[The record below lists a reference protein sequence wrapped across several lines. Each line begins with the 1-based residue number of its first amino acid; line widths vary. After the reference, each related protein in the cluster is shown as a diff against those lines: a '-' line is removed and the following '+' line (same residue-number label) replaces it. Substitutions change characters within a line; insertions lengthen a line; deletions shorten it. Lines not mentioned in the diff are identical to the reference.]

1 MRGAACQGEDLR
13 QLGSTPLVCRCIR
26 KSCVLE
32 TVAFPG
38 RNVDADMIQS
48 RTGPN
53 ALARPVIAAAA
64 MLVLSS
70 CDRPAG
76 LRVDFMVTHTDQ
88 VPDAGSTLPTLPP
101 EPAIVEA
108 ESGAV
113 EAHGVIAA
121 PDECD
126 DLRARV
132 ESRDS
137 LLILRVVV
145 QGSRSH
151 PGTCGG
157 PGGFALF
164 QWQARIEPIESGQ
177 RRVQILYD
185 YRGLRTHSS
194 SGIDTGRYAS
204 LNRIVADQTVTVK

>member
-1 MRGAACQGEDLR
+1 VAAR
-13 QLGSTPLVCRCIR
+13 RALVE
-26 KSCVLE
+26 SQ
-32 TVAFPG
+32 TQ
-38 RNVDADMIQS
+38 DADMK
-48 RTGPN
+48 RTGAKPY
-53 ALARPVIAAAA
+53 ALIRPAIAAAA
-64 MLVLSS
+64 MLVLPS

-88 VPDAGSTLPTLPP
+88 VQDAGSTLLDLPP

-108 ESGAV
+108 GTGAV

-126 DLRARV
+126 DLRASV
-132 ESRDS
+132 EPGDS

-145 QGSRSH
+145 QGSRRH
-151 PGTCGG
+151 PGACGG

-164 QWQARIEPIESGQ
+164 QWQARIEPVEPGQ

-185 YRGLRTHSS
+185 YRGLRSHSAS
-194 SGIDTGRYAS
+194 DIERGRYPHAD
-204 LNRIVADQTVTVK
+204 RIVAEQTVIVK

>member
-1 MRGAACQGEDLR
+1 MKQAGAGPYALMRPA
-13 QLGSTPLVCRCIR
+13 
-26 KSCVLE
+26 
-32 TVAFPG
+32 
-38 RNVDADMIQS
+38 
-48 RTGPN
+48 
-53 ALARPVIAAAA
+53 IAAAA
-64 MLVLSS
+64 MLVLSC

-88 VPDAGSTLPTLPP
+88 VQDAGSTLLDLPP

-108 ESGAV
+108 GTGVV

-126 DLRARV
+126 DLRASV
-132 ESRDS
+132 EPGDS

-145 QGSRSH
+145 QGSRRH
-151 PGTCGG
+151 PGACGG

-185 YRGLRTHSS
+185 YRGLQSHSI
-194 SGIDTGRYAS
+194 GEIDTGRYAY
-204 LNRIVADQTVTVK
+204 LDRIVADQTVTVK